1 MFVKYIF
8 ISLSDNILIDMPE
21 TYHYHNKIFFRLFSY
36 FHNQFTIKVVMPQEI
51 LADLN
56 TLDLNKSIVDIETI
70 RAIIPHRY
78 EMEQLSGIVKFDPEQ
93 GIIVG
98 YKDVSPNE
106 FWVRGHIPGRPLMP
120 GVLMLEAAAQLCT
133 YYYKKTIR
141 DDRFLGFGGIDK
153 VKFRGKVVPGD
164 KLILIAKNRELR
176 ARRAIFDTQGVVDGK
191 LVFEGV
197 IIGMVV

>member
-1 MFVKYIF
+1 MPQ
-8 ISLSDNILIDMPE
+8 DILID
-21 TYHYHNKIFFRLFSY
+21 
-36 FHNQFTIKVVMPQEI
+36 
-51 LADLN
+51 LN
-56 TLDLNKSIVDIETI
+56 SLDLNKPQVDIEAI
-70 RAIIPHRY
+70 RAVIPHRY
-78 EMEQLSGIVKFDPEQ
+78 EMEQLNGIIKFDPEQ

-133 YYYKKTIR
+133 YYYKKTIQ

-164 KLILIAKNRELR
+164 KLIIIAKNKELR
-176 ARRAIFDTQGVVDGK
+176 SRRAIFDTQGVVDGK

-197 IIGMVV
+197 IIGMVATDEELMLHSHYAAVWTDFKYPTH